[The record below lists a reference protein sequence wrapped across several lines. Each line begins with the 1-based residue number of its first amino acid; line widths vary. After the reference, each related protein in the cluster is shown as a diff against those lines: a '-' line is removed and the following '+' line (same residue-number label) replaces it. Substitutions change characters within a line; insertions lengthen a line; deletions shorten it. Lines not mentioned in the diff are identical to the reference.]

1 MSMEQLMP
9 ALKDDIGR
17 ILTIPELDVSASQR
31 HPLFS
36 SVFSVLCKM
45 AQHSTS
51 KSSFSKSKL
60 ALAVAAQ
67 MLAGHVLAAPTG
79 GQVVGGDGSIRQSGT
94 ETVVTQNTDRLAIDW
109 QSFDIGKNERVEF
122 VQPGQSSVA
131 LNRILGNKGSEILGR
146 IDANGHVILVN
157 PRGVVFGEGATI
169 NAGGLIASGL
179 QINPDDFMN
188 GDLVFKRIEGTD
200 GTVINSGM
208 INASAGGNVAL
219 LGSSVENRGLISA
232 KLGTVILAS
241 GKEAVLTFDESGLLG
256 VRVDEALLQDE
267 LGDKTAVKNSG
278 EIRAENGR
286 VLLSASTT
294 RDVFSQAV
302 NWGDQKQARSVT
314 YNEDGSFVLSAG
326 GDVENSGSL
335 NVSGKDSAGVVVA
348 VAENVTHTGSIHADT
363 LQGQGGKVELHSTT
377 TTKIQNTGI
386 ISASGEVG
394 GDIKLLGKNVG
405 LFDEG
410 SVQVTGEKGG
420 GRVLLGG
427 DQEGLNAQ
435 VRTADFVYISEKS
448 SIDVSAT
455 LSGDGGTA
463 IVFAEDTARI
473 YGSLS
478 ARGGD
483 YSGDGG
489 FIETSGKRG
498 FEINNAPD
506 ISAHQ
511 GVGGHWLIDPYSIT
525 ISDDST
531 GGFGGPNPQSPF
543 ISRRSDATLHFSIL
557 EEALARGGTV
567 TVQTGDSQGGGD
579 GDITVA
585 SPINHTA
592 DRTATLRLI
601 AHNDINIEA
610 SIVAHSGGN
619 KSAGRKLN
627 VHLLANT
634 AGNQGSITIAEG
646 VLIDTGG
653 GNFIIG
659 DVTDKGVM
667 VENRPGAVNVNFEGA
682 TIDVTAA
689 GYSQEELNRYY
700 RNRARN
706 YLTENNEPGRQPP
719 RPLYYYLGPSGYVR
733 INAQQDVTLGNVLV
747 KGREMPSEDGSDARK
762 IIIKAG
768 NDINLNRDFVF
779 DNNPTEIIEDGV
791 LNDGYTTLRLIAG
804 NDINLNGRIRR
815 GPVPNA
821 NWRDHDDRLHIE
833 LVADYNKDGFGDVVI
848 GDNSETEIETI
859 GGDFIIYN
867 SVNVDLSNRVID
879 TSSPYGAGKIS
890 ITATGDITLGA
901 LPMFDDGKA
910 NGSLQNP
917 SLTAIAGK
925 KLTIS
930 SDIYTVGTPSPG
942 GSVRGNDIH
951 LGAAEWDWG
960 TGNESVSERK
970 LVTGDGGNITL
981 TTTGDLNLPTLES
994 SGNITLNTVR
1004 GEGVEA
1010 DPIFKITGLESSV
1023 ALNGLLTLDLGS
1035 KGSAE
1040 ISNITN
1046 SYPEE
1051 VSDAAANLVITS
1063 ASNVTLYVKGEII
1076 LGDSNLVGFLSLTS
1090 GQDKNIIQQS
1100 GTHLSVVGNSTFN
1113 VTNGSIL
1120 LGTPE
1125 DGESEN
1131 NFQGVVSIGG
1141 TDVLD
1146 VDLFSSGGLILGGGL
1161 AETLIARSDGSI
1173 IQEGGFSVTETAT
1186 FSAGENLTLDQENS
1200 FKSVTIEAAK
1210 TADIHNKGDLQLGEV
1225 QVAETLTLNVAEGGL
1240 FQEGTELKASELTL
1254 KVADAVDLKNVDLR
1268 RDDGSVGALSGSVA
1282 SGSIAATGAVLLDEF
1297 SVTGSESF
1305 DLKLIGTETKLS
1317 LVGEKSF
1324 ITNATTTISAEQVE
1338 ILSAVELQNNATLTF
1353 KDVMNFDLKGSLKG
1367 GDPEVNSVIVN
1378 GDNRNGRYAIDD
1390 AADWENVRL
1399 TLNGGGGR
1407 DTLAG
1412 PNSATEWEIGDS
1424 FKLSFGPEEARN
1436 VLTFSSMETLQ
1447 GGVDNDIFNFSSQVP
1462 NLSIIGGNGSGRD
1475 SADYSK
1481 VKERI
1486 TVSLGSENGLLGIEY
1501 IKGNSSSR
1509 LFAQGDAENEW
1520 RLLGGGD
1527 GIVLRA
1533 GDSTQFSDFAD
1544 LVGGGGADRFILSA
1558 NTPVSSTLDGG
1569 AGDNTLEGPDG
1580 ANLWTISGNTPEV
1593 TLIHMPVEGEPSV
1606 LVANAR
1612 GMTGL
1617 KGGSGDDTFEFW
1629 VANSGIGIDGGVGT
1643 GYDTVDFSNVA
1654 GNLSV
1659 ELGQLQHG
1667 GISNVDELVGN
1678 SALEGAEGERFVSKL
1693 IAVGDGAVTW
1703 TIGAEN
1709 AGSVVADQTE
1719 LNFRDFNQLVGGG
1732 GVDTF
1737 LLGASFAGNVSGGDG
1752 NDIFTLT
1759 AKNLL
1764 LNLDGGEGEDTLVA
1778 YQEGA
1783 NRWSIMEP
1791 ESELTSILEEGVVS
1805 NKVKFKGMEELI
1817 GADDYA
1823 DIFIVQ
1829 RTSGNEFTIVAGD
1842 GQAEDTINYSEV
1854 NGEVKVELG
1863 PGGLAGFEN
1872 VIGNGASSYLF
1883 GADVVSEWRLDAE
1896 GKGQVSWS
1904 GQKTAFSGFGHWI
1917 GGSSDDAFILETM
1930 TGAPLSI
1937 QGGEGENRLDLSKV
1951 SQVVEVRL
1959 GQASNAPL
1967 SVLDVQSL
1975 KANPLFANR
1984 LTSSAS
1990 QVNWTISARNAG
2002 TLSEGNDSSA
2012 IDFEG
2017 FAHLHGLGSNTFNV
2031 SATGI
2036 LVAGDGPGS
2045 VNGGGANRDNLLKL
2059 DSSVTH
2065 TWTLDGPGVGSL
2077 TRGNSPVMNFAG
2089 MTGLEGGS
2097 GRDDFIL
2104 RNPDASIVDIHGG
2117 GGTNSLSVIWEID
2130 TSLVW
2135 TIADAVGS
2143 LSDQN
2148 NLHYVKKFEHIQEL
2162 TGQSG
2167 VDRFLISGKT
2177 QLDFIISGAGDDEV
2191 SLSDTATLKHLN
2203 TGEGSDTITI
2213 SDGALIEGLIEAGAG
2228 IDHLDLSHYD
2238 NPVVWEIADNKIG
2251 NFQYTDLE
2259 KFTAPQGKENSVQGP
2274 HSVNKWTITGTNSG
2288 TLQVGNGTPL
2298 DFSGINQLRGGDQTD
2313 TFVLAGGKITA
2324 INVVKGLID
2333 GGGGDNFLQGNDGV
2347 NEWIVNGSNSGQLR
2361 NDEQGGVEAFE
2372 NIQNLIGGAN
2382 SDDFVLRGQGV
2393 LMGWIQGGEG
2403 DDSVKFEKALAVWL
2417 ADNNGKGP
2425 SDGEWQRL
2433 RTDVEKIFGESG
2445 LQNHLRL
2452 ESDALQSWRINGED
2466 KGRVATVNFTGF
2478 GHLTGGK
2485 GDDIFTFEESG
2496 RVTGILNGGD
2506 GVNTVAL
2513 TAVTSEVSVSL
2524 AGGAENADLYIA
2536 NIRTVR
2542 ANPDKAKD
2550 NELWALNKD
2559 NKWIVSGQDSGSLN
2573 DELLFS
2579 GFGNLKGG
2587 EADDQFFFER
2597 TGILSGKLDGGTHDK
2612 GDTLDYSSVV
2622 GRLELS
2628 LGGTQAMLSNIE
2640 QLVGNDHTVLIG
2652 SDVITNWLLIGEVGQ
2667 GQVSFFTDT
2676 LQHFTFSRIA
2686 EIQGGTEMD
2695 IFDIRG
2701 GSLSGPINGGKG
2713 SDVFRYSLSQ
2723 DSLMSTVAFE
2733 GGEKSAGDED
2743 TLEILE
2749 GGADF
2754 MGYYSLESSESKET
2768 LGLFE
2773 FSTASSTSSSSNNT
2787 SKLTYSGMQSVVL
2800 KANLS
2805 ELTLKGAATAD
2816 EFILGNKSWQL
2827 NEHTTVSYLDNG
2839 LTNLRVS
2846 ADETDKILVSGLVDL
2861 SHGDPNRGQLHIE
2874 GGSVEVKENTGA
2886 RIKAHSLYLRNVKQV
2901 ATGESPLNL
2910 EVVDLT
2916 LTGSG
2921 GPVYLREQNILNLA
2935 EVNFKGDVSITLLNG
2950 DLTQSRALEGSG
2962 DWKLGSSNG
2971 KLVLNNAANNF
2982 TGTLTLNAP
2991 EVTLNNKSDI
3001 NLGTVDVNRLTIESG
3016 GSIKSGEIWVVDT
3029 ATLVSNKDISLT
3041 AENNAIEDLSLFANG
3056 GDATVFTA
3064 GPLTLRDTEAEGRLL
3079 VKASSLVLQGAIEAE
3094 GDVELGVGDLVQM
3107 NWNSSVSSDSGNIL
3121 VKSGGS
3127 QVLGL
3132 LSAPQGNVY
3141 LCSAAAIF
3149 DANGDGTNVEAQLF
3163 HARAKSG
3170 IGSISD
3176 LLEIEVGS
3184 IYVINTNG
3192 EVGLTNKGEL
3202 TIEALRSAG
3211 NIKLIN
3217 DNTVKLNTHS
3227 VNAFFGTATP
3237 EYPKSKKVEDIPAT
3251 SQYHFELVLPVG
3263 GSIETKDKSQDLF
3276 APHISA
3282 YNVSIFNAHGS
3293 FGYPAPVIY
3302 APERLSITSGSSW
3315 ERPYNGF
3322 GVKPRVLEDETPYYK
3337 NVMGAGEQL
3346 IEVESLADIDPA
3358 LFTQVRN
3365 YFYRDV
3371 SIRLPSDQLY
3381 EEE

>member
-302 NWGDQKQARSVT
+302 NWGDQQSARSVT
-314 YNEDGSFVLSAG
+314 YNEDGSFTLGAG
-326 GDVENSGSL
+326 GDIENSGNL
-335 NVSGKDSAGVVVA
+335 DVSGTEAAGIVVVL
-348 VAENVTHTGSIHADT
+348 AENIKHTGLIHADADR
-363 LQGQGGKVELHSTT
+363 GRGGNIELHSNTT
-377 TTKIQNTGI
+377 TLIAEQGVVTANAEQ
-386 ISASGEVG
+386 G
-394 GDIKLLGKNVG
+394 GDIKLLGKKIG
-405 LFDEG
+405 LFDEAKAEAIG
-410 SVQVTGEKGG
+410 INSG
-420 GRVLLGG
+420 GRVLAGG
-427 DQEGLNAQ
+427 DREGLNPE
-435 VRTADFVYISEKS
+435 VRNADFVYIGEKS
-448 SIDVSAT
+448 AINASAME
-455 LSGDGGTA
+455 LGNGGTLV
-463 IVFAEDTARI
+463 IFAEDTARI
-473 YGSLS
+473 YGGLS
-478 ARGGD
+478 AKGGEIA
-483 YSGDGG
+483 GNGG
-489 FIETSGKRG
+489 FVETSGKLG
-498 FEINNAPD
+498 FEIGGSPD
-506 ISAHQ
+506 LSAVS
-511 GVGGHWLIDPYSIT
+511 GLAGHWLIDPYSVEIQEL
-525 ISDDST
+525 ST
-531 GGFGGPNPQSPF
+531 QGVTPRGSEFTSASNGARIRVNDLVS
-543 ISRRSDATLHFSIL
+543 
-557 EEALARGGTV
+557 ALNNSATV
-567 TVQTGDSQGGGD
+567 TVKTGGGSD
-579 GDITVA
+579 GAGNILVS
-585 SPINHTA
+585 SPI
-592 DRTATLRLI
+592 TLSANVTSTLNLI
-601 AHNDINIEA
+601 AHNNIQINANITT
-610 SIVAHSGGN
+610 GN
-619 KSAGRKLN
+619 KTSGRKLN
-627 VHLLANT
+627 LHLNANVT
-634 AGNQGSITIAEG
+634 GGTNQGSVIFGNNVRIE
-646 VLIDTGG
+646 TGG
-653 GNFIIG
+653 GDFKIGQINEAGIIDTTASG
-659 DVTDKGVM
+659 TYDVDFRGV
-667 VENRPGAVNVNFEGA
+667 V
-682 TIDVTAA
+682 IDVTAA
-689 GYSQEELNRYY
+689 PYDKTGEFNEFFAPRTRQNEGDYISDSGKIIVADSDYQ
-700 RNRARN
+700 
-706 YLTENNEPGRQPP
+706 YLSDSGRIVVNAKNDVN
-719 RPLYYYLGPSGYVR
+719 LG
-733 INAQQDVTLGNVLV
+733 GNVQPNNGNDNIPV
-747 KGREMPSEDGSDARK
+747 SMIVRGRERENSPAK
-762 IIIKAG
+762 IHIITG
-768 NDINLNRDFVF
+768 NDILLDADRVWTY
-779 DNNPTEIIEDGV
+779 DNNPTEKIGNGDPHDGF
-791 LNDGYTTLRLIAG
+791 TTLKLEADG
-804 NDINLNGRIRR
+804 DINLAGDIIYSFDEEMGDARQEQN
-815 GPVPNA
+815 
-821 NWRDHDDRLHIE
+821 DRLMID
-833 LVADYNKDGFGDVVI
+833 LTAKGSISVN
-848 GDNSETEIETI
+848 EINTA
-859 GGDFIIYN
+859 GGDFVVHN
-867 SVNVDLSNRVID
+867 AASFSASTLD
-879 TSSPYGAGKIS
+879 TSSRYGAGSIS
-890 ITATGDITLGA
+890 IEATGNITLPSFEA
-901 LPMFDDGKA
+901 VSDTTQPSRSMFREDTAAGT
-910 NGSLQNP
+910 LRNP
-917 SLTAIAGK
+917 SLTAIAGGA
-925 KLTIS
+925 LTIS
-930 SDIYTVGTPSPG
+930 SDIYTRGTDLEGTTSDIPG
-942 GSVRGNDIH
+942 GDIH
-951 LGAAEWDWG
+951 LGAATWNWG
-960 TGNESVSERK
+960 ANDRK
-970 LVTGDGGNITL
+970 LVTRDGGHITL
-981 TTTGDLNLPTLES
+981 ATSGSLNLPSLNS
-994 SGNITLNTVR
+994 SGNITITSVNSGNTA
-1004 GEGVEA
+1004 GGKG
-1010 DPIFKITGLESSV
+1010 FSITGSGGMTLD
-1023 ALNGLLTLDLGS
+1023 GILTLDLGD
-1035 KGSAE
+1035 KGSAV
-1040 ISNITN
+1040 ITNITN
-1046 SYPEE
+1046 NFANNPTGKT
-1051 VSDAAANLVITS
+1051 ANLIITS
-1063 ASNVTLYVKGEII
+1063 LSDVTLGVNGEIV
-1076 LGDSNLVGFLSLTS
+1076 LGDSDITGALTLTS
-1090 GQDKNIIQQS
+1090 GSDILQQS
-1100 GTHLSVVGNSTFN
+1100 GKRIVVTGTSTFDVN
-1113 VTNGSIL
+1113 NGSVIL
-1120 LGTPE
+1120 NQAQ
-1125 DGESEN
+1125 N
-1131 NFQGVVSIGG
+1131 NFTGAVTVGG
-1141 TDVLD
+1141 TSVQG
-1146 VDLFSSGGLILGGGL
+1146 VDLFSIENLILGGGSASSL
-1161 AETLIARSDGSI
+1161 VAESGGSLT
-1173 IQEGGFSVTETAT
+1173 QEGILSVTGAAI
-1186 FSAGENLTLDQENS
+1186 FSAGENLTLNQENS
-1200 FKSVTIEAAK
+1200 FSSVAIEAAK
-1210 TADIHNKGDLQLGEV
+1210 TAEIHNKGDLKLGDV
-1225 QVAETLTLNVAEGGL
+1225 QVAETLTLNVSDGGL

-3141 LCSAAAIF
+3141 LCSGAAIF